1 MRAISSSLLPVVL
14 IATLGCGP
22 NPSNL
27 NLKPPPNGGAMVRL
41 PRDRGYVA
49 IKTENPS
56 PTQGPKLKNRPV
68 SIVAYFYRN
77 DASTP
82 MTPAPTDVVFKI
94 GTTEK
99 AKSVTLAPDA
109 KDPNRFVS
117 EPGPYS
123 RGIQGMIHAKVDGE
137 EVEESFSS
145 L

>member
-1 MRAISSSLLPVVL
+1 MRAISSTFLPIVL
-14 IATLGCGP
+14 IATLGCGSS
-22 NPSNL
+22 PSNL

-41 PRDRGYVA
+41 PKNRGYVD
-49 IKTENPS
+49 IKTESPS
-56 PTQGPKLKNRPV
+56 APGGPKSKNRPV
-68 SIVAYFYRN
+68 SIVAFFYQN

-82 MTPAPTDVVFKI
+82 MSPAPTDVVFKI

-99 AKSVTLAPDA
+99 AKTVPLAPDA

-137 EVEESFSS
+137 ELEESFSS